1 MSVKNYT
8 GRPIRLG
15 AAQSPEIPSDGMV
28 EFTTLHP
35 ERVERDVLV
44 LDDGREIPG
53 IVEDLRSSVFQAP
66 WGLHVPKQGE
76 VIIVNGQ
83 VAKQMEATGIKLDCQ
98 VWSPG
103 KVETSADGVV
113 YAARPV
119 RHKGL
124 TVVYR
129 G

>member
-8 GRPIRLG
+8 GRPLRLG
-15 AAQSPEIPSDGMV
+15 SADSPEIPSDGMV
-28 EFTTLHP
+28 DFTSLYP
-35 ERVERDVLV
+35 DRVERDVLV
-44 LDDGREIPG
+44 LEDGREIPG
-53 IVEDLRSSVFQAP
+53 TVEDLRSSVFRAP
-66 WGLHVPKQGE
+66 WGLKYPATDDI
-76 VIIVNGQ
+76 IIVNGQ

-113 YAARPV
+113 YAPRPV

-129 G
+129 

>member
-8 GRPIRLG
+8 GRPLRLG
-15 AAQSPEIPSDGMV
+15 AAQSTEIPSDGMV
-28 EFTTLHP
+28 EFTT

-53 IVEDLRSSVFQAP
+53 VVEDLRSSAFQAP
-66 WGLHVPKQGE
+66 WGLHFPGQDD
-76 VIIVNGQ
+76 VIVVNGQ
-83 VAKQMEATGIKLDCQ
+83 VAKQMEAVGIKLDCQ

-103 KVETSADGVV
+103 KVETSPEGVV
-113 YAARPV
+113 YAPRPV

-124 TVVYR
+124 TTVYR